1 MTWENEKVLYT
12 SKLQRLIDGIDK
24 IQELKGNRIVTPD
37 MFETL
42 LKKRNEAQRL
52 LSKIQKGEFEISV
65 VGLEKAE
72 KVLFPMP

>member
-24 IQELKGNRIVTPD
+24 IQELRGNRIVTPD

-42 LKKRNEAQRL
+42 LKK
-52 LSKIQKGEFEISV
+52 KK
-65 VGLEKAE
+65 
-72 KVLFPMP
+72 